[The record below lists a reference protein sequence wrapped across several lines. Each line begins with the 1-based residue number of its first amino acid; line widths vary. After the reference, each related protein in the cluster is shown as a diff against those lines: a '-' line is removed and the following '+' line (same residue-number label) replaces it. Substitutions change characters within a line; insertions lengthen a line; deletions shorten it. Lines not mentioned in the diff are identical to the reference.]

1 MESIIENIKRQ
12 LKEDKDLTVER
23 KIELVEIL
31 AKLEYKQRYD
41 NLDLYKAVCNLNNRF
56 EDKQKFSSRY

>member
-1 MESIIENIKRQ
+1 MENIIENIKRQ
-12 LKEDKDLTVER
+12 LEEDKNLTVER

-31 AKLEYKQRYD
+31 AKQEDKQRYN
-41 NLDLYKAVCNLNNRF
+41 NLEIYKAVCNLNNRF